1 MQLVN
6 IESACEPII
15 LKNAFLKDNQSSN
28 LPLNVGK
35 VASGNLIRFLLA
47 VADSTLLTWDSLLD
61 VFDASSGFI
70 TSSILPARE

>member
-47 VADSTLLTWDSLLD
+47 VADSTLLT
-61 VFDASSGFI
+61 
-70 TSSILPARE
+70 